1 MRLYK
6 CDTKRTK
13 YHAPSVSIFIHRF
26 LLTQTT
32 LPLLPTLPPRFVVTG
47 LDNESEFQL
56 IVYAGNSKGR
66 SSITRLVAITQKL
79 PVKQLETR
87 LSNSGNDGNYY
98 G

>member
-1 MRLYK
+1 MS
-6 CDTKRTK
+6 
-13 YHAPSVSIFIHRF
+13 PNI
-26 LLTQTT
+26 TT
-32 LPLLPTLPPRFVVTG
+32 CNVPCIIISLPFCALPHPRFVVTG

-87 LSNSGNDGNYY
+87 LSNSGNDGECL

>member
-1 MRLYK
+1 M
-6 CDTKRTK
+6 
-13 YHAPSVSIFIHRF
+13 SVKPFPPLKSDSIIFSYRFI
-26 LLTQTT
+26 
-32 LPLLPTLPPRFVVTG
+32 VTG

-87 LSNSGNDGNYY
+87 LSNSGNEGNCLKVTIRC
-98 G
+98 

>member
-1 MRLYK
+1 MFPFPPFYPL
-6 CDTKRTK
+6 
-13 YHAPSVSIFIHRF
+13 RF
-26 LLTQTT
+26 M
-32 LPLLPTLPPRFVVTG
+32 VTG

-66 SSITRLVAITQKL
+66 SSITRLVAITHKL

-87 LSNSGNDGNYY
+87 LSNSGNDGNYH